1 MMKDLQDY
9 QKRKAVLCEWYDR
22 VIENNKL
29 LQADV
34 KALQEKKSNL
44 QDDRF
49 IVAVCGEMNSGKST
63 LLNALLF
70 SEEVLPSYVTTMTAK
85 IALMDGDKAE
95 RIEATLYTP
104 DEFRHV
110 VEASKSD
117 ERSAQE
123 LVEARESARAEGL
136 KESDLLTDPARVISE
151 DSLDKLVRF
160 AAVCRR
166 GGIYSAYVNSVQL
179 WADRPWLHQVT
190 VADTPGTDD
199 PNPVRD
205 SITRDWIQRAD
216 AVVYVTFAGQAGMTA
231 SDVKFIDEYLA
242 HIDPQRRIIAVNKCD
257 VLSNQDAVQSHIQKI
272 RSSDDLRMKSLF
284 GNDDQ
289 IVLVSGLGAL
299 ISAMQEAD
307 HELSEDLTWHARELS
322 NKGYLNSER
331 HGLER
336 LRNVIERQIIATK
349 GDGIIQTHQRRLDN
363 IFESAD
369 AGISQDKAI
378 LTANRD
384 VINASTEKREEE
396 ASWIHENIASIN
408 SVVTNARKK
417 FVRDLDEA
425 QGPLHESIMETSDNV
440 SREIA
445 ADLGQIKTID
455 NLVGQAIW
463 GIQSKLYSKRND
475 LADAIGDVVRKIE
488 SALNQ
493 AENELSE
500 TLLASGLTV
509 DHVPQYHLLPVT
521 SRTICKEAEDKL
533 LNTLDRGTLEN
544 AVRDT
549 TSGWQRFWNMQ
560 KGRNFAVETL
570 RPILEE
576 HLKMSL
582 EYLSDHT
589 RRELETLGE
598 KALQTMQ
605 KSCERNLETR
615 DKLLEELQE
624 DISSDENK
632 RREIEDQ
639 IAELERRKRQLDTL
653 KDEYDLAMGV

>member
-1 MMKDLQDY
+1 MKDLKDY
-9 QKRKAVLCEWYDR
+9 QTRKTVLCEWYDR

-34 KALQEKKSNL
+34 KALQEAKSNL
-44 QDDRF
+44 QDGRF

-70 SEEVLPSYVTTMTAK
+70 SEEVLPSSATTMTAK

-95 RIEATLYTP
+95 RIKATLYTP

-110 VEASKSD
+110 VEASKRD
-117 ERSAQE
+117 ELSAQE
-123 LVEARESARAEGL
+123 LAEARESARAEGL

-151 DSLDKLVRF
+151 DGLDKLARF
-160 AAVCRR
+160 AAVCSR

-190 VADTPGTDD
+190 VADTPGTED

-216 AVVYVTFAGQAGMTA
+216 AVVCVTFAGQAGMTA
-231 SDVKFIDEYLA
+231 SDVKFIDEHLA

-257 VLSNQDAVQSHIQKI
+257 LEPNEAAILSHIRKT
-272 RSSDDLRMKSLF
+272 RDSDDLRMKSLF

-299 ISAMQEAD
+299 ISAMQEAGRP
-307 HELSEDLTWHARELS
+307 LSEDLAWHAHEGGLS
-322 NKGYLNSER
+322 DKGYLEPER

-349 GDGIIQTHQRRLDN
+349 GDGIILAHQRRLDSV
-363 IFESAD
+363 FESAD
-369 AGISQDKAI
+369 RGISQNKDI

-384 VINASTEKREEE
+384 VINASTKDREEE
-396 ASWIHENIASIN
+396 ARRIKENIDSIN
-408 SVVTNARKK
+408 SVVGNARKK

-425 QGPLHESIMETSDNV
+425 QGPLQESILETIDNV
-440 SREIA
+440 SYGIA
-445 ADLGQIKTID
+445 DDLRQIKDIE
-455 NLVGQAIW
+455 NLVGQARW

-488 SALNQ
+488 GALNQ

-500 TLLASGLTV
+500 TLLVSGLTV
-509 DHVPQYHLLPVT
+509 DHMPQYHLLPVT
-521 SRTICKEAEDKL
+521 SRTICEEAEAEL
-533 LNTLDRGTLEN
+533 LNTLNRETLEN
-544 AVRDT
+544 AVRTAT
-549 TSGWQRFWNMQ
+549 TGWQRFWNTQ
-560 KGRNFAVETL
+560 KGRGSAVERL
-570 RPILEE
+570 LPILEE
-576 HLKMSL
+576 CLNESLKG
-582 EYLSDHT
+582 LSEHT
-589 RRELETLGE
+589 
-598 KALQTMQ
+598 
-605 KSCERNLETR
+605 
-615 DKLLEELQE
+615 
-624 DISSDENK
+624 
-632 RREIEDQ
+632 
-639 IAELERRKRQLDTL
+639 
-653 KDEYDLAMGV
+653 V

>member
-1 MMKDLQDY
+1 MMKDLQNY
-9 QKRKAVLCEWYDR
+9 QARKTVLCEWYDR

-29 LQADV
+29 LQADAE
-34 KALQEKKSNL
+34 ALQEKKSDL
-44 QDDRF
+44 QDSRF

-70 SEEVLPSYVTTMTAK
+70 SEEVLPSYATTMTAK

-110 VEASKSD
+110 VEESKSD

-123 LVEARESARAEGL
+123 LAEARESARAEGL

-151 DSLDKLVRF
+151 DGLDKLVRF

-216 AVVYVTFAGQAGMTA
+216 AVVYVTFAGQAGMAA
-231 SDVKFIDEYLA
+231 SDVKFIDEHLT

-257 VLSNQDAVQSHIQKI
+257 VLSSQEAVQSHIRKI
-272 RSSDDLRMKSLF
+272 RSSGDLRVKSLF

-299 ISAMQEAD
+299 ISAMQEAGRP
-307 HELSEDLTWHARELS
+307 LSEDLTWYARELS
-322 NKGYLNSER
+322 DKGYLEPER

-336 LRNVIERQIIATK
+336 LRSVIERRIIATK
-349 GDGIIQTHQRRLDN
+349 GDGIIQAHQRRLDS
-363 IFESAD
+363 IFENAD
-369 AGISQDKAI
+369 TGISQDKAI
-378 LTANRD
+378 ETAKRD
-384 VINASTEKREEE
+384 LINASKEKREEE
-396 ASWIHENIASIN
+396 ARRIHENIASIN
-408 SVVTNARKK
+408 SVVTNARNK
-417 FVRDLDEA
+417 FDRDLNEA
-425 QGPLHESIMETSDNV
+425 LGPLDESIKETIDNI

-445 ADLGQIKTID
+445 YDLGQIKNIE

-475 LADAIGDVVRKIE
+475 LADAIGDIVRKSKVRSIRRRM
-488 SALNQ
+488 SSPRHCWQ
-493 AENELSE
+493 A
-500 TLLASGLTV
+500 
-509 DHVPQYHLLPVT
+509 D
-521 SRTICKEAEDKL
+521 
-533 LNTLDRGTLEN
+533 
-544 AVRDT
+544 
-549 TSGWQRFWNMQ
+549 
-560 KGRNFAVETL
+560 
-570 RPILEE
+570 
-576 HLKMSL
+576 
-582 EYLSDHT
+582 
-589 RRELETLGE
+589 
-598 KALQTMQ
+598 
-605 KSCERNLETR
+605 
-615 DKLLEELQE
+615 
-624 DISSDENK
+624 
-632 RREIEDQ
+632 
-639 IAELERRKRQLDTL
+639 
-653 KDEYDLAMGV
+653 

>member
-9 QKRKAVLCEWYDR
+9 QTRKAVLCEWYDR

-29 LQADV
+29 LQTDV
-34 KALQEKKSNL
+34 EALQDAKSNL
-44 QDDRF
+44 QDGRF

-70 SEEVLPSYVTTMTAK
+70 SEEVLPSFATTMTAK
-85 IALMDGDKAE
+85 IALMDGDKKE

-110 VEASKSD
+110 VEASKSK
-117 ERSAQE
+117 ESSEQE
-123 LVEARESARAEGL
+123 LIKAREGARAEGL
-136 KESDLLTDPARVISE
+136 KESDLLTAPARVITE
-151 DSLDKLVRF
+151 DSLDKLAQF
-160 AAVCRR
+160 AAVCSR

-190 VADTPGTDD
+190 VADTPGTND

-205 SITRDWIQRAD
+205 SITRDWIKRAD
-216 AVVYVTFAGQAGMTA
+216 AVVYVTDAGQAGMNA
-231 SDVKFIDEYLA
+231 SDVKFIDEHLA
-242 HIDPQRRIIAVNKCD
+242 HIDPQRLIIAVNKCD
-257 VLSNQDAVQSHIQKI
+257 NQRDTEAIQSHIQKI

-322 NKGYLNSER
+322 NKGYLKPER
-331 HGLER
+331 HGLEQ
-336 LRNVIERQIIATK
+336 LRNTIERQIIATR
-349 GDGIIQTHQRRLDN
+349 GDGIIQAHQRRLDS

-369 AGISQDKAI
+369 AGISQDKVI
-378 LTANRD
+378 LTTNRD

-396 ASWIHENIASIN
+396 ARRIQENIASIN
-408 SVVTNARKK
+408 SVVTNARNK

-425 QGPLHESIMETSDNV
+425 QGPLHKSIMETSNNI

-445 ADLGQIKTID
+445 DDLGQIKNIE

-488 SALNQ
+488 GALNQ

-533 LNTLDRGTLEN
+533 LNTLDHETLEN
-544 AVRDT
+544 AVRAS
-549 TSGWQRFWNMQ
+549 TSGLQRFFNMK
-560 KGRNFAVETL
+560 KGRNFAIETL

-576 HLKMSL
+576 HLKTSL
-582 EYLSDHT
+582 EKLSFRID
-589 RRELETLGE
+589 EDLEALGE
-598 KALQTMQ
+598 KALQTMEE
-605 KSCERNLETR
+605 SCQRNLEER
-615 DKLLEELQE
+615 EKLLDELQDE
-624 DISSDENK
+624 ISSDEDM
-632 RREIEDQ
+632 RREVENQ
-639 IAELERRKRQLDTL
+639 IAELEQRKHQLDAL
-653 KDEYDLAMGV
+653 KDEYDLARGA

>member
-9 QKRKAVLCEWYDR
+9 QTRKAVLCEWYDR

-29 LQADV
+29 LQTDV
-34 KALQEKKSNL
+34 EALQDAKSNL
-44 QDDRF
+44 QDGRF

-70 SEEVLPSYVTTMTAK
+70 SEEVLPSFATTMTAK
-85 IALMDGDKAE
+85 IALMDGDKTE

-110 VEASKSD
+110 VEESKSD

-151 DSLDKLVRF
+151 DGLDKLAQF
-160 AAVCRR
+160 AAVCSR
-166 GGIYSAYVNSVQL
+166 GGIYSAYVNAVQL
-179 WADRPWLHQVT
+179 WADRKWLHEVT

-216 AVVYVTFAGQAGMTA
+216 AVVYVTFAGQAGMAA
-231 SDVKFIDEYLA
+231 SDVKFIDEHLT

-257 VLSNQDAVQSHIQKI
+257 VLSSQEAVQSHIQKI

-299 ISAMQEAD
+299 ISAMQEAGRP
-307 HELSEDLTWHARELS
+307 LSEDLTWHARELS
-322 NKGYLNSER
+322 DKGYLEPER

-336 LRNVIERQIIATK
+336 LRNVIERRIIATK
-349 GDGIIQTHQRRLDN
+349 GDGIIQAHQRRLDN

-369 AGISQDKAI
+369 VGISQDKAI

-396 ASWIHENIASIN
+396 ARRIKENIASIN
-408 SVVTNARKK
+408 SAVVNVRKK
-417 FVRDLDEA
+417 FVKDLNEA
-425 QGPLHESIMETSDNV
+425 EGPLHESIMETIDNV
-440 SREIA
+440 GHGIA
-445 ADLGQIKTID
+445 YDLGQIKNIKD
-455 NLVGQAIW
+455 LVDQAIW

-475 LADAIGDVVRKIE
+475 LADAIGDVVKKIE
-488 SALNQ
+488 STLNQ

-509 DHVPQYHLLPVT
+509 GHVPQYHLLPVT
-521 SRTICKEAEDKL
+521 SRTICKEAEAEL
-533 LNTLDRGTLEN
+533 LNTLDHETLEN
-544 AVRDT
+544 AVREAA
-549 TSGWQRFWNMQ
+549 SAWQRFFN
-560 KGRNFAVETL
+560 T
-570 RPILEE
+570 
-576 HLKMSL
+576 
-582 EYLSDHT
+582 
-589 RRELETLGE
+589 
-598 KALQTMQ
+598 
-605 KSCERNLETR
+605 
-615 DKLLEELQE
+615 
-624 DISSDENK
+624 
-632 RREIEDQ
+632 
-639 IAELERRKRQLDTL
+639 
-653 KDEYDLAMGV
+653 

>member
-22 VIENNKL
+22 VIENNEL
-29 LQADV
+29 LQTDTE
-34 KALQEKKSNL
+34 ALQEAKSNL
-44 QDDRF
+44 QDGRF

-85 IALMDGDKAE
+85 IALMDGDKTE

-123 LVEARESARAEGL
+123 LAEARESARAAGL
-136 KESDLLTDPARVISE
+136 KESDLLTDPARIISE
-151 DSLDKLVRF
+151 DGLDKLVQF
-160 AAVCRR
+160 AAVCSH
-166 GGIYSAYVNSVQL
+166 GGIYSAYVNAVQL
-179 WADRPWLHQVT
+179 WADRKWLHQVT

-205 SITRDWIQRAD
+205 SITRNWIQRAD

-231 SDVKFIDEYLA
+231 SDVKFIDEHLT

-257 VLSNQDAVQSHIQKI
+257 LLSSHDDVQSHIRKI
-272 RSSDDLRMKSLF
+272 QSSDDLRMKSLF

-289 IVLVSGLGAL
+289 IVIISGLGAL
-299 ISAMQEAD
+299 ISAMQEAGRP
-307 HELSEDLTWHARELS
+307 LSEDLTWHARKLS
-322 NKGYLNSER
+322 DKGYLEPER

-336 LRNVIERQIIATK
+336 LRNTIERRIIATK
-349 GDGIIQTHQRRLDN
+349 GDGIIQAHQRRLDS
-363 IFESAD
+363 IFENAD
-369 AGISQDKAI
+369 TGISQDKAI

-384 VINASTEKREEE
+384 VINASTKEREEE
-396 ASWIHENIASIN
+396 AKRINENIELIS
-408 SVVTNARKK
+408 SVVSNARKK

-425 QGPLHESIMETSDNV
+425 QGPLHERILETSDKV
-440 SREIA
+440 SQGVA
-445 ADLGQIKTID
+445 NDLRQIKDID

-463 GIQSKLYSKRND
+463 GIQSKLYNKRNE
-475 LADAIGDVVRKIE
+475 LADAIKDIVQKIE
-488 SALNQ
+488 GALNQ

-521 SRTICKEAEDKL
+521 SRSICKDTEDKL
-533 LNTLDRGTLEN
+533 LNTLNRETLEN
-544 AVRDT
+544 AVRT
-549 TSGWQRFWNMQ
+549 AANAWQRFWNTQ
-560 KGRNFAVETL
+560 QGRSSAVERL
-570 RPILEE
+570 LPILEE
-576 HLKMSL
+576 CLNESLKG
-582 EYLSDHT
+582 LSEHIV
-589 RRELETLGE
+589 RELNNLGQ
-598 KALQTMQ
+598 KALQTMEE
-605 KSCERNLETR
+605 SCRRNLEER
-615 DKLLEELQE
+615 NKLLEELQE
-624 DISSDENK
+624 EISSDENK
-632 RREIEDQ
+632 RREMEDN
-639 IAELERRKRQLDTL
+639 IAELEQRKRQLDAL
-653 KDEYDLAMGV
+653 KNEYDLEMGA

>member
-1 MMKDLQDY
+1 M
-9 QKRKAVLCEWYDR
+9 
-22 VIENNKL
+22 
-29 LQADV
+29 
-34 KALQEKKSNL
+34 
-44 QDDRF
+44 
-49 IVAVCGEMNSGKST
+49 
-63 LLNALLF
+63 
-70 SEEVLPSYVTTMTAK
+70 
-85 IALMDGDKAE
+85 
-95 RIEATLYTP
+95 
-104 DEFRHV
+104 
-110 VEASKSD
+110 
-117 ERSAQE
+117 
-123 LVEARESARAEGL
+123 LVRRGL

-151 DSLDKLVRF
+151 DGLDKLVRF
-160 AAVCRR
+160 AAICRR

-190 VADTPGTDD
+190 VADTPGTND

-216 AVVYVTFAGQAGMTA
+216 AVVYVTFAGQAGINA
-231 SDVKFIDEYLA
+231 SDVKFIDEHLA

-257 VLSNQDAVQSHIQKI
+257 VLSNQEAVQSHIQKI

-307 HELSEDLTWHARELS
+307 HELSEDLTWHARKLS
-322 NKGYLNSER
+322 NKGYLNPER

-349 GDGIIQTHQRRLDN
+349 GDGIIQAHQRRLDS

-378 LTANRD
+378 STANRD

-396 ASWIHENIASIN
+396 AWRIKENIASVN
-408 SVVTNARKK
+408 SVVSNARKK

-425 QGPLHESIMETSDNV
+425 QGPLHESIMETNNNV

-445 ADLGQIKTID
+445 ADLGQIKNIE

-475 LADAIGDVVRKIE
+475 LADAIGGVVRKIE

-521 SRTICKEAEDKL
+521 SRTICKEAEENCSTPSTVRL
-533 LNTLDRGTLEN
+533 WRTL
-544 AVRDT
+544 
-549 TSGWQRFWNMQ
+549 
-560 KGRNFAVETL
+560 
-570 RPILEE
+570 
-576 HLKMSL
+576 
-582 EYLSDHT
+582 
-589 RRELETLGE
+589 
-598 KALQTMQ
+598 
-605 KSCERNLETR
+605 
-615 DKLLEELQE
+615 
-624 DISSDENK
+624 
-632 RREIEDQ
+632 
-639 IAELERRKRQLDTL
+639 
-653 KDEYDLAMGV
+653 

>member
-9 QKRKAVLCEWYDR
+9 QTRKTVLCEWYDR

-29 LQADV
+29 LQTDI
-34 KALQEKKSNL
+34 KALQEEKSNL
-44 QDDRF
+44 QDGRF

-85 IALMDGDKAE
+85 IALMDGDKRE
-95 RIEATLYTP
+95 HIEATLYTP

-110 VEASKSD
+110 VETSKLD

-123 LVEARESARAEGL
+123 LAEARESARAEGL
-136 KESDLLTDPARVISE
+136 KESDLLTDPARVISK
-151 DSLDKLVRF
+151 DGLDKLVRF
-160 AAVCRR
+160 AAICRR

-216 AVVYVTFAGQAGMTA
+216 AVVYVTFAGQAGMAA
-231 SDVKFIDEYLA
+231 SDVKFIDKYLA

-257 VLSNQDAVQSHIQKI
+257 VLSNQEAVQSHIQKI

-289 IVLVSGLGAL
+289 ILLVSGLGAL
-299 ISAMQEAD
+299 ISAMQEAGRP
-307 HELSEDLTWHARELS
+307 LSEDLTWHARELS
-322 NKGYLNSER
+322 NKGYLEPER

-336 LRNVIERQIIATK
+336 LRNTIERQIIATK
-349 GDGIIQTHQRRLDN
+349 GDGIIQAHQRRLDS
-363 IFESAD
+363 IFESAE

-396 ASWIHENIASIN
+396 ARRIEENITSIN
-408 SVVTNARKK
+408 SVVVNVRNK
-417 FVRDLDEA
+417 FVKDLDEA
-425 QGPLHESIMETSDNV
+425 QGPLHESIMETLDNV
-440 SREIA
+440 SREID
-445 ADLGQIKTID
+445 ADLGQIKNIAI
-455 NLVGQAIW
+455 LVDQAIW
-463 GIQSKLYSKRND
+463 GIESKLYSKRND
-475 LADAIGDVVRKIE
+475 LADAIGNVVKKTE
-488 SALNQ
+488 STLNQ

-500 TLLASGLTV
+500 TLLASGLTI
-509 DHVPQYHLLPVT
+509 DDVPQYHLLPVT
-521 SRTICKEAEDKL
+521 SRTICKEAEAEL
-533 LNTLDRGTLEN
+533 LNTLDHETLEN
-544 AVRDT
+544 AVRAT
-549 TSGWQRFWNMQ
+549 TSGLQRFFDTQ
-560 KGRNFAVETL
+560 KGRRAAVETL

-576 HLKMSL
+576 RLKKSL
-582 EYLSDHT
+582 EYLSNNTD
-589 RRELETLGE
+589 RKLNDLGQ
-598 KALQTMQ
+598 KALQTMEE
-605 KSCERNLETR
+605 SCRRNLGTR
-615 DKLLEELQE
+615 KTLLEELQE
-624 DISSDENK
+624 EISSDENK

-653 KDEYDLAMGV
+653 KDEYDLEMGV